1 MGPPDPS
8 SISLRAK
15 LFCHSMFGGP
25 LIGPSSRY
33 NTTNFTNKN
42 QGLAVKLVGI
52 WEELEE
58 NMKQDFWRAI

>member
-1 MGPPDPS
+1 
-8 SISLRAK
+8 
-15 LFCHSMFGGP
+15 MFGGP

-42 QGLAVKLVGI
+42 QGLAVKLVRI